1 MSARLTKEL
10 VPEMAGALTQI
21 RESVAPAVYLEELE
35 HLLAKQQKVN
45 RSLLA
50 SLLAA
55 LPEDFLVPLATEVP
69 QSDDQAVSS
78 FASLYKKVAT
88 QVRAL
93 APESPLGKRLHAEQQ
108 VLDGVFRDISRRNEA
123 DKQQKIA
130 VVEKQYE
137 ELRKARKDEAKKHPH
152 VAELWHSAIEFAVL
166 GTLGFSIFV
175 SWLLGLLVPK
185 EGFIEG
191 LIVLLG
197 ALGFIFALVAPLW
210 LGLEIAKTVRTRLLL
225 KIGHGPI
232 GEVVSLLGSL
242 VGFLGGTLT
251 MALASGLALLAFE
264 TIAKALSRLPQSPT
278 GEQEM
283 VIYVAVAALQ
293 MQCWALFHFYKYRR
307 TVASARLTA
316 AESEAYRE
324 SIENIEDHFRQK
336 EELEQAR
343 AIVAAAKAQPLSHG
357 FVLQELGLGE

>member
-108 VLDGVFRDISRRNEA
+108 VLDGVFRDISRRNEEA
-123 DKQQKIA
+123 KQQKVA
-130 VVEKQYE
+130 VVESHYNDILQQRKN
-137 ELRKARKDEAKKHPH
+137 ELRKQPEIQRIRRLSIKLTLA
-152 VAELWHSAIEFAVL
+152 SA
-166 GTLGFSIFV
+166 
-175 SWLLGLLVPK
+175 LLGLGGMVDHVTA
-185 EGFIEG
+185 EFITDIDSFFLASIVRALILSIAIGILIGRCLG
-191 LIVLLG
+191 LILGFQAFVFLLYFLLRDTPDHILPDGYWFLISMATLLLG
-197 ALGFIFALVAPLW
+197 AVYHLRYRKKIESPL
-210 LGLEIAKTVRTRLLL
+210 
-225 KIGHGPI
+225 
-232 GEVVSLLGSL
+232 
-242 VGFLGGTLT
+242 LT
-251 MALASGLALLAFE
+251 HEES
-264 TIAKALSRLPQSPT
+264 
-278 GEQEM
+278 
-283 VIYVAVAALQ
+283 
-293 MQCWALFHFYKYRR
+293 
-307 TVASARLTA
+307 SAYQK
-316 AESEAYRE
+316 SM
-324 SIENIEDHFRQK
+324 ENIEDHFRQK

-343 AIVAAAKAQPLSHG
+343 ATVAAAKAQPLSRG
-357 FVLQELGLGE
+357 LVMQELGLA